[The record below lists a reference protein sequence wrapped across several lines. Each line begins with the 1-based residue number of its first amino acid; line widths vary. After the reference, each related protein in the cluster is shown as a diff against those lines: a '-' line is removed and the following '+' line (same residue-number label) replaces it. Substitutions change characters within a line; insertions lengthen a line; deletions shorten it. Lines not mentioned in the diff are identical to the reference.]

1 MEKRRFPRVSMET
14 EISLTIKDIK
24 INGLIENISVC
35 GALIR
40 LPENN
45 TIKNKDI
52 YVNEYVLFYLK
63 NDSSNIKF
71 EGNILRIYE
80 KDHSTFI
87 AINFF

>member
-14 EISLTIKDIK
+14 EINLTIKDIK
-24 INGLIENISVC
+24 INGFIENISVC

-40 LPENN
+40 LPKNKL
-45 TIKNKDI
+45 IKNKDI
-52 YVNEYVLFYLK
+52 YTNEYVVFYLK

-80 KDHSTFI
+80 KDQSTFI